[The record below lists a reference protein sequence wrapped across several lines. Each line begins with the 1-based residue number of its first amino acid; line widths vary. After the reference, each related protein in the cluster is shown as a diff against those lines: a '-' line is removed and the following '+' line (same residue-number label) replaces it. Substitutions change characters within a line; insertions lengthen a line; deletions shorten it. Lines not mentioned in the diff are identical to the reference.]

1 VEIKLNTKVDG
12 SVQAG
17 DGRQTLTLSGGNT
30 LTTDLYIPTF
40 GVIPNSSY
48 IPEKYLNANGFVV
61 VDDYLKV
68 KGLEN
73 VWAIGDISSHEP
85 PQFLFADKQAG
96 HLAKNIL
103 LILSN
108 KAPLPYK
115 DGIRGKI
122 PFLVTCM
129 ELWLIFCRYGPPGWQ
144 EGRNWSPR
152 KC

>member
-73 VWAIGDISSHEP
+73 VWAIGDISGHEP

-108 KAPLPYK
+108 K
-115 DGIRGKI
+115 DH
-122 PFLVTCM
+122 FLTKMAYEVKF
-129 ELWLIFCRYGPPGWQ
+129 LSFSPV
-144 EGRNWSPR
+144 WSFG
-152 KC
+152 